1 MELLTMRQRVNRIT
15 LFLTVQFIALIGW
28 IIVQSLFS
36 LSPLSSSLSFAA
48 KMIIEAIWWI
58 ATLVIMFLLFRREY
72 NGFVKAVLD
81 LEDANRRLR
90 KATSDLLI
98 EMSNPAE
105 QEQ

>member
-36 LSPLSSSLSFAA
+36 LSPLSSSLSFTA
-48 KMIIEAIWWI
+48 KMIVETIWWI

-98 EMSNPAE
+98 EISNPAE

>member
-1 MELLTMRQRVNRIT
+1 MELLTMRQRINRIT

-36 LSPLSSSLSFAA
+36 LSPLSSSLSFTA

-72 NGFVKAVLD
+72 KGFVKAVLD

-90 KATSDLLI
+90 KATSDLFI
-98 EMSNPAE
+98 EMSNPVE
-105 QEQ
+105 QEH